1 VTIPHAI
8 KLFANSKSILTA
20 LAPILAAA
28 FLLNAQDPAQR
39 AKMNHDPDA
48 AKFVTSDIGNF
59 WRAYT
64 QASTAASPEEREKI
78 YQREYLDKASP
89 GLKDF
94 IDLRIKSAHNL
105 VRAIDSHPKYYASL
119 KNVTPRV
126 PQMEPQMRASFRKL
140 KELYSDAVFPDVY
153 FLIGIMNSGGTTGPS
168 GLLIGTEMHGK
179 QPDTDMS
186 DMDNW
191 YKAVLGPIDEL
202 PGIVAHELIHYQQN
216 DMDTSSLLGQSIHE
230 GTADFIGE
238 MISGQT
244 INKHLRAYGDAH
256 EAELWSEFQA
266 EMNGKDVS
274 HWLYQ
279 GDKSTDRPA
288 DLGYYMGAR
297 IAESYYQH
305 AADKKQAIRDI
316 LTVTDYD
323 AFLRASHYA
332 DKFSAAAPNP
342 TK

>member
-1 VTIPHAI
+1 MTPHALQRFARP
-8 KLFANSKSILTA
+8 KLIFAALT
-20 LAPILAAA
+20 LVLAAA
-28 FLLNAQDPAQR
+28 FLGHAQDPAQR
-39 AKMNHDPDA
+39 ANMNHDPDA
-48 AKFVTSDIGNF
+48 AKLVTSDLDNF
-59 WRAYT
+59 WRAY
-64 QASTAASPEEREKI
+64 QQAASASSADDREKI

-94 IDLRIKSAHNL
+94 IEARIQSAHKL
-105 VRAIDSHPKYYASL
+105 VAAIDARPKYYGALQSI
-119 KNVTPRV
+119 TPRV
-126 PQMEPQMRASFRKL
+126 SQMEPQMRASFRKL

-153 FLIGIMNSGGTTGPS
+153 FLIGRMNSGGTTGDS
-168 GLLIGTEMHGK
+168 GLLIGLEMHGK
-179 QPDTDMS
+179 QPTTDMS
-186 DMDNW
+186 EMDNW
-191 YKAVLGPIDEL
+191 LKSVLGPLDEL

-216 DMDTSSLLGQSIHE
+216 DMDTPTLLGQSIHE

-256 EAELWSEFQA
+256 EAELWNEFQK
-266 EMNGKDVS
+266 EMNGKDIS

-297 IAESYYQH
+297 IAASYYQH
-305 AADKKQAIRDI
+305 STDKTQAIRDI
-316 LTVTDYD
+316 LTVTDYP

-332 DKFSAAAPNP
+332 DKFSTATSSP